1 MANYDSVFGSEWEV
15 VDPVQSI
22 TGSLSG
28 AKPKFYKR
36 GKTLVMT
43 SFPHPNAVGTAIS
56 ITLKP
61 EYKFR
66 EGQAFM
72 VLNYT
77 AWTGS
82 FQDSNQYVLS
92 ASTNTISASSA
103 PTKNYYMLYA
113 PVVFILE

>member
-1 MANYDSVFGSEWEV
+1 MFTESVKLEGWEV
-15 VDPVQSI
+15 VDPIQSI
-22 TGSLSG
+22 TGSLNG

-43 SFPHPNAVGTAIS
+43 SFPHPNAIGTAIS

-61 EYKFR
+61 EYKFK
-66 EGQAFM
+66 ESQAFM

-82 FQDSNQYVLS
+82 FQDANPYVLN
-92 ASTNTISASSA
+92 ASTNIISASSA

-113 PVVFILE
+113 PVVLLLN

>member
-1 MANYDSVFGSEWEV
+1 MFTESVKEEEWKE
-15 VDPVQSI
+15 VDPIQSI
-22 TGSLSG
+22 TGSLNG
-28 AKPKFYKR
+28 GKPKFYKR

-43 SFPHPNAVGTAIS
+43 SFPHPNAIGTAIS

-66 EGQAFM
+66 ESQAFM
-72 VLNYT
+72 VLNYN

-82 FQDSNQYVLS
+82 YQDANQYVLNS
-92 ASTNTISASSA
+92 STNGISASST